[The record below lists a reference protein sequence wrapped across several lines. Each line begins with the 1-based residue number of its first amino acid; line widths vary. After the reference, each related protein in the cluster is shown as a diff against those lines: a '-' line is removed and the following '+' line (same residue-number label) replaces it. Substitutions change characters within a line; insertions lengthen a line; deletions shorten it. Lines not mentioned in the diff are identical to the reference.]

1 MLIND
6 NFVCIVDISSTID
19 YRQTVVTAEHILLII
34 DDIAQNWRD
43 LCVRLKLPTS
53 VIGIIDADGK
63 NVRNK
68 GWEEC
73 LKWTYRQASGATLGV
88 LTDALENVGK
98 RSCART
104 LLGTVEPRMTATS
117 VIRSPRY
124 YGRYILALQNGHT
137 FPGHLLIRPTA
148 TF

>member
-1 MLIND
+1 M
-6 NFVCIVDISSTID
+6 
-19 YRQTVVTAEHILLII
+19 
-34 DDIAQNWRD
+34 
-43 LCVRLKLPTS
+43 
-53 VIGIIDADGK
+53 IGIIDADGK

-98 RSCART
+98 RSSARK

-124 YGRYILALQNGHT
+124 YGRYILALQNGHI